1 MIHDGI
7 SQRRTATELKTS
19 RYFVQNV
26 LADYDRRGCSLPHMK
41 VQPERR
47 VMTPDVMASIEIE
60 KLVKPS
66 IYSAELQDRLLLDG
80 IAHPWKLPSRSTIS
94 KCVRND
100 VFMT

>member
-80 IAHPWKLPSRSTIS
+80 ILFFYFFLLFFFIFYYYYFF
-94 KCVRND
+94 NIY
-100 VFMT
+100 